1 MKSLLPLFFALWVT
15 SLTWLAS
22 VHYLMR
28 VLRNRYPDVYL
39 LLGSPRGF
47 DPQTTRAVFTV
58 LFSRRPELLGDVG
71 IRRLANLM
79 RSLFAV
85 FVVGAVVFLIL
96 LQRVAAMQPH

>member
-1 MKSLLPLFFALWVT
+1 VKLLLPLFFALWVT

-28 VLRNRYPDVYL
+28 LLRERHPEVYHS
-39 LLGSPRGF
+39 LGSPQGF
-47 DPQTTRAVFTV
+47 DPQTTRAVFTF

-79 RSLFAV
+79 RSMFAV
-85 FVVGAVVFLIL
+85 FVVGAVVFLFL
-96 LQRVAAMQPH
+96 LQRVAATQPH